1 MNTPVRIECHRPG
14 APGLRLL
21 RLDQVK
27 QLLDQNSFWAQGR
40 ERAQLKRMLRGS
52 QAVVT
57 AWSAR
62 QLVGIGRATSDGAYR
77 AVLWDVV
84 VSGEHQ
90 GQGIGRRIVETL
102 LTSPPLAGVER
113 VYLMTTNSSG
123 FYRQLGFSRAD
134 SQELLLL
141 QPFSG
146 SESG

>member
-1 MNTPVRIECHRPG
+1 MNTPVRIECHRAG

-27 QLLDQNSFWAQGR
+27 QLLDQHSFWAQGR
-40 ERAQLKRMLRGS
+40 EREQLKRMLASS

-57 AWSAR
+57 AWQGR

-84 VSGEHQ
+84 VSSEHQ
-90 GQGIGRRIVETL
+90 GQGIGRSIVEGL
-102 LTSPPLAGVER
+102 LASPAVAGVER

-123 FYRQLGFSRAD
+123 FYRQLGFNRAD
-134 SQELLLL
+134 SQELLLW
-141 QPFSG
+141 QPVSDC
-146 SESG
+146 ESG